1 MLDLPL
7 FLDELVP
14 LPKDSV
20 GLAVLGCPIKHSISP
35 QLHQSALSD
44 MAETDAKFS
53 NWRYDKI
60 EVPVERLQSALVSLA
75 ELGYR
80 GLNLTIPHKVEV
92 LPMIEQIDEGA
103 ALIGAV
109 NTLSWENECW
119 KGYNTDGVGF
129 ERAVKEAFSV
139 DLSEFEVLVL
149 GAGGASRAAIVQ
161 ALSMGSPKVG
171 LINRSVERAKDLA
184 NILKDKGF
192 SQLPEIIT
200 EEQVDSF
207 FDSSQKLLVVNAT
220 SLGLSP
226 ADPAPVS
233 LPKTRKNIFVYDMIY
248 NPPQTSLLEEAKS
261 LGLPHANGLGMLVG
275 QAAKSLEIWS
285 GANVPIS
292 AMEGAAMKL
301 FPTSIS

>member
-44 MAETDAKFS
+44 MAESDAKFS
-53 NWRYDKI
+53 NWRYEKI

-109 NTLSWENECW
+109 NTLNWENECW
-119 KGYNTDGVGF
+119 KGYNTDGVGL
-129 ERAVKEAFSV
+129 ERAVKKAFSV
-139 DLSEFEVLVL
+139 DLSECEVLVL

-171 LINRSVERAKDLA
+171 LINRSVERAKDLV

-292 AMEGAAMKL
+292 AMEEAAMKL

>member
-14 LPKDSV
+14 LPENSV

-60 EVPVERLQSALVSLA
+60 EVPIARLQSALVSLA

-109 NTLSWENECW
+109 NTLNWENECW
-119 KGYNTDGVGF
+119 KGYNTDGVGL
-129 ERAVKEAFSV
+129 ERAVKKAFSV
-139 DLSEFEVLVL
+139 DLSECEVLVL

-161 ALSMGSPKVG
+161 ALSMGSSKVG
-171 LINRSVERAKDLA
+171 LMNRSVERAEELV

-200 EEQVDSF
+200 EEQVDAF

-226 ADPAPVS
+226 ADPAPLS
-233 LPKTRKNIFVYDMIY
+233 LPKNRKNIFVYDMIY
-248 NPPQTSLLEEAKS
+248 NPPQTPLLEEANS
-261 LGLPHANGLGMLVG
+261 LGLPHVNGLGMLVG

-285 GANVPIS
+285 VTNVPIS
-292 AMEGAAMKL
+292 SMEEAAMKL
-301 FPTSIS
+301 FPASIL